1 MEGKVMKKRLLFI
14 ALLLAAVTVLC
25 ACSSDTTTA
34 GSAGQVQQAS
44 GQVSPMEQTAA
55 VQEQAQAAA
64 SQTLPDSYDP
74 ASEEDGTIA
83 PVAANGSKVYAGAT
97 PILIEPVD
105 KPTATPRPELTFTYG
120 EYVASKL
127 GLRFSSAMGYDINEN
142 ISGKYIL
149 TEPAAA
155 VKDNYP
161 CTITLEISGVSKAYT
176 VNDVKTSLSQYLS
189 NEGLQYDKWEVM
201 TAAKK
206 TLMNGQGYYNNY
218 RGVLADGTIV
228 RGRVHMAI
236 IGEGQLLTLHVSCPG
251 WYNSSYMK
259 LYDQIHGT
267 IKPIQAQ

>member
-1 MEGKVMKKRLLFI
+1 MKKRLLFI
-14 ALLLAAVTVLC
+14 ALLMTAITVLC
-25 ACSSDTTTA
+25 ACSSDPTNA
-34 GSAGQVQQAS
+34 GNPEQPQQAAA
-44 GQVSPMEQTAA
+44 QVSPL
-55 VQEQAQAAA
+55 EQAAAAQEQAAA
-64 SQTLPDSYDP
+64 SASQNLPADYDP
-74 ASEEDGTIA
+74 ASEEDGTGLT
-83 PVAANGSKVYAGAT
+83 VAAAADKVYAGAT
-97 PILIEPVD
+97 PIPIEPVD

-120 EYVASKL
+120 EYVADKL
-127 GLRFSSAMGYDINEN
+127 GLRFSSALGYEINDN

-155 VKDNYP
+155 VRDNYP
-161 CTITLEISGVSKAYT
+161 CTITLEVSGVSKAYT
-176 VNDVKTSLSQYLS
+176 VNDVKTSLSQFLS

-236 IGEGQLLTLHVSCPG
+236 IGEGRLLTLHISCPG

-267 IKPIQAQ
+267 IKPITAQ